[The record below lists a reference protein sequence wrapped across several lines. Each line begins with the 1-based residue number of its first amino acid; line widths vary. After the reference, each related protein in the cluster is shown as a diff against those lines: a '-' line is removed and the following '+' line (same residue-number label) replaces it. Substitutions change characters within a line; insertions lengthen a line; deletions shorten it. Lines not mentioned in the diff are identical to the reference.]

1 MAGRPGTSG
10 SGSRR
15 AKERLRTAEGRSV
28 SSQAWLNRQLNDP
41 YVHRAKAEGYRAR
54 SVYKLKEV
62 DERFGLL
69 HRGARVLDLGAAPGS
84 WSQYAARKGAR
95 VVAVDLLETEPV
107 AGVEMLRGD
116 FLDLG
121 IQDRLEAALGG
132 PADLVLSDMAG
143 DATGQR
149 TVDRLRAE
157 ALGEAVIDFAARVL
171 RPGGHCLLKLVR
183 GAEAALTPL
192 ALGSFASAR
201 LLRPKATRADSS
213 ETYLLARDRKA
224 PPVLAVEP

>member
-1 MAGRPGTSG
+1 MSTGGT
-10 SGSRR
+10 RR
-15 AKERLRTAEGRSV
+15 AKERLRTAQGRTT

-41 YVHRAKAEGYRAR
+41 YVHRAKAEGFRAR

-84 WSQYAARKGAR
+84 WSQYAARKGAK
-95 VVAVDLLETEPV
+95 VVAIDLLEMEPV
-107 AGVEMLRGD
+107 ADVEVLRGD
-116 FLDLG
+116 FLDAAL
-121 IQDRLEAALGG
+121 QERLEAAMGG

-157 ALGEAVIDFAARVL
+157 ALGEAVLDFAARVL

-183 GAEAALTPL
+183 GAEAALTPQ
-192 ALGSFASAR
+192 AMANFASAR
-201 LLRPKATRADSS
+201 LLRPKATRTDSS
-213 ETYLLARDRKA
+213 ETYLLARERKA
-224 PPVLAVEP
+224 TPALEAEP